1 VISNET
7 LKKALLE
14 IEILPSVKLEEAY
27 KNATDRGESL
37 ADFLVERN
45 IISDEN
51 MGRVLADLYG
61 LPFINLRNESIP
73 DDVLQIIPA
82 EMVRRS
88 WIYPFKQD
96 QTTLYVA
103 VNDPDNL
110 EPLSYLAKKAGG
122 KKLALAYATKGDM
135 EFSIFRLR
143 KDIKV
148 VFEEYIAE
156 IEKKHLEKPDLSVED
171 ALKELPIVE
180 IVDNL
185 LLYAFQS
192 GASDVHIEPQERDAL
207 VRFRIDG
214 LMHDIIRYP
223 KYMHEMLVA
232 RLKIL
237 SKLRTDEHFASQDGK
252 LRTLLEGEA
261 VDIRINVVPIIEGE
275 KVVMRLLTERGRRFY
290 LESIGLSEADI
301 DKVRRAIR
309 RPFGMILSTGPT
321 GSGKTTTLYALL
333 RLLNTTEVN
342 ITTIEDPIE
351 YDITGINQI
360 QVNAKTGI
368 TFAAG
373 LRAIVRQNPDII
385 MVGEIRDEETAS
397 ITVNAAMTGHLVLST
412 LHTNNAATTLP
423 RLLDMHIEPFLIASS
438 VNILIS
444 QRLVRRICP
453 RCIKSVTFTLEEAK
467 PLLSPEL
474 IKRIFGRKKEI
485 TVYQGDKCQL
495 CRHTGYLGRLGI
507 FEVMEMTESV
517 RRLIMTRSNAE
528 DIEREAVNEGMR
540 TITEDGI
547 DKVLAGQTTVDE
559 LLRVIHD

>member
-1 VISNET
+1 VITNET
-7 LKKALLE
+7 LKKALQE
-14 IEILPSVKLEEAY
+14 IEILPAAKLEEAY
-27 KNATDRGESL
+27 KNSTDRGESL

-45 IISDEN
+45 ILSDEN
-51 MGRVLADLYG
+51 MGRVLADIYG
-61 LPFINLRNESIP
+61 LPFINLRNETIAE
-73 DDVLQIIPA
+73 DVLKIIPA

-88 WIYPFKQD
+88 WVYPFKQD
-96 QTTLYVA
+96 ANSLYVA

-110 EPLSYLAKKAGG
+110 EPLSYLAKKIGS
-122 KKLALAYATKGDM
+122 KKLILAYATQGDM
-135 EFSIFRLR
+135 ELSIFRMR
-143 KDIKV
+143 KDIKT
-148 VFEEYIAE
+148 VFEDYIAE
-156 IEKKHLEKPDLSVED
+156 IEKKHREKPDISIED

-185 LLYAFQS
+185 LLYAYQS
-192 GASDVHIEPQERDAL
+192 GTSDIHIEPQEHDAL

-223 KYMHEMLVA
+223 KYMHELLVA

-252 LRTLLEGEA
+252 LRTMLEGEA
-261 VDIRINVVPIIEGE
+261 VDVRINVIPIIEGE
-275 KVVMRLLTERGRRFY
+275 KVVMRLMTERGRRFY
-290 LESIGLSEADI
+290 LESIGLSEIDI
-301 DKVRRAIR
+301 EKVRRAIR
-309 RPFGMILSTGPT
+309 RPFGMILATGPT

-360 QVNAKTGI
+360 QVNPKTGI

-444 QRLVRRICP
+444 QRLARRICP
-453 RCIKSVTFTLEEAK
+453 RCIRSISFTVEEAK
-467 PLLSPEL
+467 PIMSPEL
-474 IKRIFGRKKEI
+474 LKRMFGRKKEI
-485 TVYQGDKCQL
+485 TIYQGDKCQL
-495 CRHTGYLGRLGI
+495 CRHTGYVGRLGV
-507 FEVMEMTESV
+507 FEVMEMSEEV
-517 RRLIMTRSNAE
+517 RRLIMSRANAD
-528 DIEREAVNEGMR
+528 DIERQAVKEGMR
-540 TITEDGI
+540 TILEDGVN
-547 DKVLAGQTTVDE
+547 KVLSGQTTVDE